1 MQINEPCQN
10 ERQHKDSEQSEPQ
23 KSDNMMP
30 TDISG
35 VASVVQHL
43 ILRGEVQGIGLR
55 PRVKRWADELG
66 LRGWICNQ
74 GDQVALQ
81 VAGPAPAVQ
90 QLQDRLRALACAVD
104 IIELDHDL
112 APGALSAQSGFAILP
127 GEPLHVDRLYQ
138 VPADRGICE
147 TCLLEFHDP
156 ADRRYHYPFISCND
170 CGPRFSILT
179 ALPFAR
185 ANTAYA
191 RLPPCRKCQE
201 DFADPANR
209 RFHSELISCEVCGPR
224 LFGVGLADIGVS
236 AQATPDDLIR
246 RALACLNGGGIVGLK
261 SLSGMQ
267 LLARADNESAVR
279 RLRERKQRPLKPLAL
294 LVPSLA
300 WAQRLAQVSEAAAQ
314 WLTSPQRPIVLLPK
328 TKAADT
334 QLAPSV
340 APDVPDLGLM
350 LPVTAL
356 QSWLVESVDA
366 PLVCTSAN
374 VSDEPILFAN
384 ADLET
389 AVGTLC
395 DFALLHDLEI
405 EFPQD
410 DSVLMENQGRTTL
423 LRRARGFCHTAFP
436 VPPGET
442 TLAVGGDLKN
452 TFALARGGVAVLGP
466 HLGDLESVKTL
477 QRRDWLLDQFSALQD
492 FTPRRICVD
501 AHPGYI
507 SRQQAQRLSQQTE
520 PLGLQMVQHHRAHL
534 LANQITCPL
543 PARYLAL
550 MWDGNGY
557 GDDGTLW
564 GSEAFLVD
572 AGKITR
578 VAALAPFPLPG
589 GVQALLQPWRL
600 ALSLSFAAGISRA
613 DVLQRLVSNTVPES
627 QLAAVWQLL
636 EKNLNCPVSC
646 AMGRLFDAM
655 SYLLLGTER
664 NEYEG
669 YAPVQLQYCAQRGL
683 DDSTALQRDGQGGHA
698 PPFAIQLRTEGDLL
712 VGDWQPAWRDFFY
725 RTSFSVSAQNAP
737 ASVQQQA
744 LAFHRGVA
752 DWALALAHR
761 FNVDHLSLSGGCFQN
776 RLLQS
781 LLLERAEPMAVH
793 LMWPATVPLND
804 GGLALGQVAFPYP
817 DKTDITT

>member
-1 MQINEPCQN
+1 MQINEPWQN

-23 KSDNMMP
+23 QSDNMMP
-30 TDISG
+30 TYISG
-35 VASVVQHL
+35 AASVAQHL

-66 LRGWICNQ
+66 LRGWIRNQ

-81 VAGPAPAVQ
+81 VAGPAPSVQ
-90 QLQDRLRALACAVD
+90 QMLERLRGLACAVD
-104 IIELDHDL
+104 IIEPAHDL
-112 APGALSAQSGFAILP
+112 VLGALSAQSGFAILP
-127 GEPLHVDRLYQ
+127 GEPSRADRLYQ
-138 VPADRGICE
+138 VPADRGICAQ
-147 TCLLEFHDP
+147 CLREFHDP
-156 ADRRYHYPFISCND
+156 ADRRYQYPFISCND

-191 RLPPCRKCQE
+191 RLPPCLKCQE

-209 RFHSELISCEVCGPR
+209 RFHSELISCAACGPR
-224 LFGVGLADIGVS
+224 LSVVGLTDIGAS
-236 AQATPDDLIR
+236 AEATPDDLIR
-246 RALACLNGGGIVGLK
+246 RALDCLNGGGIVGLK
-261 SLSGMQ
+261 SQSGMQ
-267 LLARADNESAVR
+267 LLARADSESAVR
-279 RLRERKQRPLKPLAL
+279 RLRERKRRPFKPLAL

-300 WAQRLAQVSEAAAQ
+300 WAQRLAQVSETAAH
-314 WLTSPQRPIVLLPK
+314 WLTSPQRPIILLPK
-328 TKAADT
+328 NAAADAL
-334 QLAPSV
+334 LAPSV

-374 VSDEPILFAN
+374 ISDEPILFAN
-384 ADLET
+384 ADLES

-395 DFALLHDLEI
+395 DLALLHDLDI

-410 DSVLMENQGRTTL
+410 DSVLMENQGRITL
-423 LRRARGFCHTAFP
+423 LRRARGFGHVLFA
-436 VPPGET
+436 VPPAEA

-477 QRRDWLLDQFSALQD
+477 QRRDWLLDRFSALQD
-492 FTPRRICVD
+492 FTPRRIRAD
-501 AHPGYI
+501 AHPGYL
-507 SRQQAQRLSQQTE
+507 SRQQAQRMAQQTE
-520 PLGLQMVQHHRAHL
+520 PLGLQTVQHHRAHL
-534 LANQITCPL
+534 YASHVACSL
-543 PARYLAL
+543 PSRYLAL

-578 VAALAPFPLPG
+578 VAALLPFSLPG

-613 DVLQRLVSNTVPES
+613 DVLQRLVSNAVPES

-664 NEYEG
+664 NRYEG
-669 YAPVQLQYCAQRGL
+669 YAPLQLQHSAQRGL
-683 DDSTALQRDGQGGHA
+683 DNSA
-698 PPFAIQLRTEGDLL
+698 PFAIPLRQDGDLL
-712 VGDWQPAWRDFFY
+712 VGDWQPAWRDFFF
-725 RTSFSVSAQNAP
+725 RTFFSVSAQNAP

-752 DWALALAHR
+752 DWALALAQR

-781 LLLERAEPMAVH
+781 LLLERAGQSAMH

-804 GGLALGQVAFPYP
+804 GGLALGQVAFPDP